1 MKRALVLSGG
11 GSKGAFEVGAIA
23 HLINKKKL
31 DFQLFT
37 GTSVGA
43 LNAAF
48 LGQARNHQELQ
59 ELAEELT
66 GLWLGIR
73 GSRCIYRGGLFG
85 SLWRFFWRG
94 ALYNPVGLWDLIN
107 RQIDPERLFHPRT
120 VVKVTVVS
128 FETGKLLCADSR
140 QPAFHPDY
148 LAYVL
153 ASASMPFFFPA
164 VPIGGQHW
172 YDGGLRD
179 LTPLA
184 TAIKEDP
191 DEIVVITTFP
201 LSPNLEAS
209 LPPAQPGSALKAV
222 LRTVEILLNEIAA
235 NDLQLAQAINKAW
248 WRYPGKRPIPIQII
262 APAKPLTGNVLS
274 FDPDQI
280 RENLQAG
287 YEAAEKPHFMTMTR
301 YPASSTPPP
310 ANFRKHISE

>member
-11 GSKGAFEVGAIA
+11 GSKGAFEAGAIA
-23 HLINKKKL
+23 YLINEKNL

-43 LNAAF
+43 LNAAY
-48 LGQARNHQELQ
+48 LGQARNHKELQ
-59 ELAEELT
+59 ELARELKAI
-66 GLWLGIR
+66 WLGILGDR
-73 GSRCIYRGGLFG
+73 SIYRGGLCG
-85 SLWRFFWRG
+85 ILWRLLFRG
-94 ALYNPVGLWDLIN
+94 ALYNPRGLRDLIN
-107 RQIDPERLFHPRT
+107 RKIDPARLFDRRT

-140 QPAFHPDY
+140 QPEFHPDF

-164 VPIGGQHW
+164 VPIAGQHW

-184 TAIKEDP
+184 TAIKENP
-191 DEIVVITTFP
+191 DEIIVITTFP
-201 LSPNLEAS
+201 LSPTLETT
-209 LPPAQPGSALKAV
+209 LPPARPGNALKAV
-222 LRTVEILLNEIAA
+222 LRTMEILLNEISA

-248 WRYPGKRPIPIQII
+248 WRYPGKKPIPIQII
-262 APAKPLTGNVLS
+262 APTKPLPGNALT
-274 FDPDQI
+274 FDPAQI

-287 YEAAEKPHFMTMTR
+287 YAAAQKPRFLAMNR
-301 YPASSTPPP
+301 CPPP
-310 ANFRKHISE
+310 STGSPPVRPQI

>member
-23 HLINKKKL
+23 NLVNKKKL
-31 DFQLFT
+31 DFQLLT

-66 GLWLGIR
+66 GLWLGIK
-73 GSRCIYRGGLFG
+73 GNRCIYRGGLFG
-85 SLWRFFWRG
+85 SLWRFASRG
-94 ALYNPVGLWDLIN
+94 ALYNPRGLRDLIH
-107 RQIDPERLFHPRT
+107 RRIDSERLFHPRT

-140 QPAFHPDY
+140 CRELQPDY

-164 VPIGGQHW
+164 VPIAGQHW

-184 TAIKEDP
+184 AAIKEHP
-191 DEIVVITTFP
+191 DEIIVITTFP
-201 LSPNLEAS
+201 IGPNLEAA
-209 LPPAQPGSALKAV
+209 LPPARPGHALKAI
-222 LRTVEILLNEIAA
+222 LRTVEILLSEIAV
-235 NDLQLAQAINKAW
+235 NDLQLAQEINKAW

-262 APAKPLTGNVLS
+262 APTKPLPGDTLS
-274 FDPDQI
+274 FDPGQI
-280 RENLQAG
+280 RANLHAG
-287 YEAAEKPHFMTMTR
+287 YEAAEKPRFLAMNC
-301 YPASSTPPP
+301 YPAPVPPST
-310 ANFRKHISE
+310 AIRRHISE

>member
-23 HLINKKKL
+23 NLVNKKKL
-31 DFQLFT
+31 DFQLLT

-66 GLWLGIR
+66 GLWLGIK
-73 GSRCIYRGGLFG
+73 GNRCIYRGGLFG
-85 SLWRFFWRG
+85 SLWRFASRG
-94 ALYNPVGLWDLIN
+94 ALYNPRGLRDLIH
-107 RQIDPERLFHPRT
+107 RRIDSERLFHPRT

-140 QPAFHPDY
+140 CRELQPDY

-164 VPIGGQHW
+164 VPIAGQHW

-184 TAIKEDP
+184 AAIKEHP
-191 DEIVVITTFP
+191 DEIIVITTFP
-201 LSPNLEAS
+201 SAPIWKQPCPPPGPAMPSRQSSGQWRSCSARSRSMICNSLRKSIRLGGAIRANGRFRSRLSPQPSRYQATRS
-209 LPPAQPGSALKAV
+209 LLIRDRSGRICTPVTKRQKSPVS
-222 LRTVEILLNEIAA
+222 
-235 NDLQLAQAINKAW
+235 
-248 WRYPGKRPIPIQII
+248 WR
-262 APAKPLTGNVLS
+262 
-274 FDPDQI
+274 
-280 RENLQAG
+280 
-287 YEAAEKPHFMTMTR
+287 
-301 YPASSTPPP
+301 
-310 ANFRKHISE
+310 

>member
-23 HLINKKKL
+23 NLINKKKL

-48 LGQARNHQELQ
+48 LGQARNHKELQ
-59 ELAEELT
+59 ELAQELAD
-66 GLWLGIR
+66 LWLALKGN
-73 GSRCIYRGGLFG
+73 RCIYRGGLFG
-85 SLWRFFWRG
+85 NLWRLLFRG
-94 ALYNPVGLWDLIN
+94 ALYNPSGLRDLIY
-107 RQIDPERLFHPRT
+107 RKLDPERLFHPRT

-140 QPAFHPDY
+140 RPELHSDY
-148 LAYVL
+148 LSYVL

-164 VPIGGQHW
+164 VPIADQHW

-184 TAIKEDP
+184 TAIKENP

-201 LSPNLEAS
+201 LSPNLEAT
-209 LPPAQPGSALKAV
+209 LPPARPGSALKAV
-222 LRTVEILLNEIAA
+222 LRTVEILLSEISA

-262 APAKPLTGNVLS
+262 APAKPIPGNALS
-274 FDPDQI
+274 FDPVQI

-287 YEAAEKPHFMTMTR
+287 YEAAEKPHFLAMNR
-301 YPASSTPPP
+301 YPTPAVPPP
-310 ANFRKHISE
+310 AAFKRHISE